1 MPLGMSD
8 SYDVIFAIDN
18 FRVGNFGDNIRW
30 IAT

>member
-1 MPLGMSD
+1 MSD
-8 SYDVIFAIDN
+8 SYGVTFAIDN